1 MLMICRKMSIAHRHL
16 KRPMAEEFTNGAE
29 IDAVHDQSTGKSVP
43 VAMPGII
50 RKLCCFENTIEPISL
65 ASQLPSGGIEE
76 DPRQLGPILVERG
89 YCGESGLIE
98 RNVSNVAVLGLG

>member
-1 MLMICRKMSIAHRHL
+1 MSTAHRHL

-50 RKLCCFENTIEPISL
+50 RKLCCFENPNDAQRKIL
-65 ASQLPSGGIEE
+65 QALNVGLP
-76 DPRQLGPILVERG
+76 RL
-89 YCGESGLIE
+89 
-98 RNVSNVAVLGLG
+98 

>member
-1 MLMICRKMSIAHRHL
+1 MLMICRQVSIAHRHL
-16 KRPMAEEFTNGAE
+16 KRPMAEEFTNCAE

-65 ASQLPSGGIEE
+65 ASQLPSGGVEE
-76 DPRQLGPILVERG
+76 DPRQLGPL
-89 YCGESGLIE
+89 LI
-98 RNVSNVAVLGLG
+98 RVRLLRRKQSH

>member
-1 MLMICRKMSIAHRHL
+1 MSIAHRHL

-29 IDAVHDQSTGKSVP
+29 IDAPHDQSTGKSVS